1 MWKDATQEWTSAG
14 INMTHGRWSEAAR
27 QFRTASDIYRR
38 IVAKNPNRCAHIMPL
53 IEECEK
59 YRDRCQTWIAN
70 SEKARAVAVE
80 RKKSRPEPVQLS
92 APAPRI
98 PDRVVDNI
106 MVAFDDLGEACEH
119 TNTMVQST
127 CTPPPLDESFYMIPR
142 PSKKY
147 NRPPVPMIPRPSKK
161 YNRPPVPRAP
171 VPRAPVPRAPDAD
184 DEIRR
189 LQQKIDD
196 KNRLLHELCEKH
208 NRAFLNVKRAMENL
222 SKNHVHLFPEKLK
235 SRYAVLLSIE
245 RKMTEQR

>member
-147 NRPPVPMIPRPSKK
+147 NRPP
-161 YNRPPVPRAP
+161 
-171 VPRAPVPRAPDAD
+171 DAD

-222 SKNHVHLFPEKLK
+222 SKNHVHLFPEKLR

-245 RKMTEQR
+245 RKMKDDNVTTA

>member
-147 NRPPVPMIPRPSKK
+147 NRPPVP
-161 YNRPPVPRAP
+161 
-171 VPRAPVPRAPDAD
+171 RAPVPRAPDAD

>member
-1 MWKDATQEWTSAG
+1 
-14 INMTHGRWSEAAR
+14 MTHGRWSEAAR

-147 NRPPVPMIPRPSKK
+147 NRPPVP
-161 YNRPPVPRAP
+161 RAP

>member
-1 MWKDATQEWTSAG
+1 
-14 INMTHGRWSEAAR
+14 
-27 QFRTASDIYRR
+27 
-38 IVAKNPNRCAHIMPL
+38 MPL

-147 NRPPVPMIPRPSKK
+147 NRPPVP
-161 YNRPPVPRAP
+161 
-171 VPRAPVPRAPDAD
+171 RAPVPRAPDAD

>member
-1 MWKDATQEWTSAG
+1 
-14 INMTHGRWSEAAR
+14 MTHGRWSEAAR

-147 NRPPVPMIPRPSKK
+147 NRPPVP
-161 YNRPPVPRAP
+161 
-171 VPRAPVPRAPDAD
+171 RAPVPRAPDAD

>member
-106 MVAFDDLGEACEH
+106 MVAFD
-119 TNTMVQST
+119 V
-127 CTPPPLDESFYMIPR
+127 
-142 PSKKY
+142 
-147 NRPPVPMIPRPSKK
+147 
-161 YNRPPVPRAP
+161 
-171 VPRAPVPRAPDAD
+171 
-184 DEIRR
+184 
-189 LQQKIDD
+189 
-196 KNRLLHELCEKH
+196 
-208 NRAFLNVKRAMENL
+208 
-222 SKNHVHLFPEKLK
+222 
-235 SRYAVLLSIE
+235 
-245 RKMTEQR
+245 